1 MRLLYDTFFL
11 IFGLLYVPYLLFK
24 RKLHKDFSQR
34 FGCLPDSV
42 TSISKPVWIHAVSV
56 GEARLAVKLAS
67 GIKKRF
73 PDHQIVIST
82 TTETGMSVARSAV
95 GDAVDAVFYSPLDVS
110 GIVSGV
116 VRRVNPVLYVMVE
129 TELWPNLLGALH
141 EKKVPMIVINGRIS
155 DRSFRNYKRIGLVM
169 RRVLKQVDLYCVQSE
184 KDARRITEL
193 GAEPRS
199 VCVTGSMKFDGEESA
214 GIDIAQLKKDM
225 GFGAMDRVIVAG
237 STHFPEEQEII
248 DVYQKLKKKHHD
260 LKLVLAPRHVERVDA
275 IEIYSSKSGSKHR
288 RFSDINTGIPVDIVI
303 VDTIGHLKDIYAIAT
318 VIFVGG
324 SLARKGGQNPIE
336 GARLGKP
343 VIFGPHMFNFR
354 EIADIFLDADAALT
368 VHDKDGLFRMFDEL
382 LLDEPRREL
391 LGRNAGRIVREN
403 KGAIGRT
410 LNRVEGFLS

>member
-1 MRLLYDTFFL
+1 
-11 IFGLLYVPYLLFK
+11 
-24 RKLHKDFSQR
+24 
-34 FGCLPDSV
+34 
-42 TSISKPVWIHAVSV
+42 
-56 GEARLAVKLAS
+56 
-67 GIKKRF
+67 
-73 PDHQIVIST
+73 
-82 TTETGMSVARSAV
+82 
-95 GDAVDAVFYSPLDVS
+95 
-110 GIVSGV
+110 GIVSGI